1 MKTRELIIEQCNALI
16 PRDVIEERDGGQGR
30 KLSYLAGFYVINRL
44 NEVLGQGNW
53 ETDVELKLL
62 HAGTIKDRYDKD
74 VHSVHYMAVV
84 RLTYHLP
91 GATGE
96 SSRFGH
102 TLVDVGYGDGTDKTN
117 PGKAHELALKE
128 AVTDG
133 LKRCA
138 RMLGNSFGNGLYDR
152 SGDGIEEET
161 KPVASKVSST
171 PASSP
176 VTPVGAVPAQP
187 RPAVQPGA
195 ASGGP
200 APTRDAVLKSI
211 SQYSKVAIDKKVL
224 TLEAAKDMLKGYGA
238 STKEELNDQ
247 QAAELLGKLKE
258 VLK

>member
-1 MKTRELIIEQCNALI
+1 MKTRDEIEKLLEDKI
-16 PRDVIEERDGGQGR
+16 PRDAVATRDGGGGKR
-30 KLSYLAGFYVINRL
+30 LSYLETWYVIAKM
-44 NEVLGQGNW
+44 NEIFGNLGWDQ
-53 ETDVELKLL
+53 ETVEMREIPDQDKPTYV
-62 HAGTIKDRYDKD
+62 ARVRITVTI
-74 VHSVHYMAVV
+74 
-84 RLTYHLP
+84 P
-91 GATGE
+91 GADKYASVTHEG
-96 SSRFGH
+96 
-102 TLVDVGYGDGTDKTN
+102 TGYGRDKSGMN
-117 PGKAHELALKE
+117 PHEMATKEAESDAFKRAAMKFGNSLGLALYNKDQ
-128 AVTDG
+128 DG
-133 LKRCA
+133 VE
-138 RMLGNSFGNGLYDR
+138 
-152 SGDGIEEET
+152 DGQETQT

-176 VTPVGAVPAQP
+176 VAPVGAVPAQP

-195 ASGGP
+195 TSGGP